1 MQVSHISTKTSTY
14 LDGEVQEAFTTLIE
28 SGTPFSIWIDSLGV
42 KFPVPFIHGT
52 CANWKVEK
60 CVQDL
65 IRREFGDE
73 VHFI

>member
-28 SGTPFSIWIDSLGV
+28 SGTPFS
-42 KFPVPFIHGT
+42 
-52 CANWKVEK
+52 NWKVEK

-73 VHFI
+73 VHFV